1 MLATVILSLFLSA
14 VPASGD
20 APLVEW
26 QELVVPGVCTLR
38 VAVPQGWNAVLGS
51 PAPGAVHV
59 RLAPEDGPRAEVL
72 ITGLARTSDG
82 ALESNGDIKRA
93 TREMGEQMLA
103 EAVEKKVVLE
113 RLDGRAGS
121 GFFYSLTDQ
130 RGSLPEGA
138 YRCMTQGIMAVGP
151 LRLAVTVHAGEADSA
166 AKAAAFDLLRT
177 AECTPEPP
185 ASHE

>member
-1 MLATVILSLFLSA
+1 MLATVVLSLCLSA
-14 VPASGD
+14 GAAHGE

-38 VAVPQGWNAVLGS
+38 VAVPQGWSAVLRS

-59 RLAPEDGPRAEVL
+59 RLAPESGPRAEVL
-72 ITGLARTSDG
+72 ITGLARSSDG
-82 ALESNGDIKRA
+82 ALKSTRDIKRA

-103 EAVEKKVVLE
+103 DAVEKKVELE

-121 GFFYSLTDQ
+121 GFFYSLTDK
-130 RGSLPEGA
+130 RASLPEGA
-138 YRCMTQGIMAVGP
+138 YRRMTQGIMAVGP
-151 LRLAVTVHAGEADSA
+151 LRLAVTVHADEADSA

-177 AECTPEPP
+177 AEC
-185 ASHE
+185 ASDE